1 MFMNVRE
8 LFFLRN
14 VDVDVVE
21 ECVRVFWRQIPLYTL
36 LKKLIVDFVNVFFF
50 TNRQLWV
57 ETIIAEIQ

>member
-21 ECVRVFWRQIPLYTL
+21 VCVRVFWRQIPLYTL
-36 LKKLIVDFVNVFFF
+36 LKKQIVDFVNVFFYK
-50 TNRQLWV
+50 
-57 ETIIAEIQ
+57 